1 MQIEYCCIFHIF
13 FSIFPCK
20 TANAISY
27 NPKLPITAALHNC
40 NEGDSSTQKQL
51 FNYDSGHVAQ
61 LHDE

>member
-1 MQIEYCCIFHIF
+1 MQIEYCSIFHIF
-13 FSIFPCK
+13 FFNFSK